1 MKYVALLIL
10 ISLLADSAYASGPT
24 TEREEEVEM
33 VFSGNQCAVLGD
45 NPSIKRI
52 DEATA
57 LALGLDSDTA
67 GYNPLAVTLGLKP
80 TPGYGI
86 KLDSWSIGTELEI
99 VVKLSSPSRGT
110 LLPQMITWPCIVLKL
125 PDSHSQ
131 PYRSVRVV
139 TDHNEELGRVLTR

>member
-1 MKYVALLIL
+1 MKLLVLLIL

-24 TEREEEVEM
+24 TERGEEVEM

-45 NPSIKRI
+45 NLLIKHI

-57 LALGLDSDTA
+57 LALGLDSETA
-67 GYNPLAVTLGLKP
+67 GNDPLAVTLGLKP

-86 KLDSWSIGTELEI
+86 MLVSWSSDTELEI
-99 VVKLSSPSRGT
+99 VVKLSAPSKGSM
-110 LLPQMITWPCIVLKL
+110 LPQMITWPCIVLTI

-139 TDHNEELGRVLTR
+139 TDRDVELGRVLTR